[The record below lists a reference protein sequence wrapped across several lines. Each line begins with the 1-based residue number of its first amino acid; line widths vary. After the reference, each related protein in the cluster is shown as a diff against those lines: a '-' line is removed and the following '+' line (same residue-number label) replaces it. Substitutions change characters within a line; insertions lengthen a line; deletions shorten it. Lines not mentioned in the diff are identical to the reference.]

1 MQQATQLQLLPSGQ
15 SSFQPQHTPN
25 FQGRVG
31 TLCLQPHCEQPASRE
46 TPLQQPDKGKMVP
59 RSIPRLRAVVESQA
73 FKNVLVDEMDLM
85 LSHAATLIQANWR
98 GYRLRQKLISQMLAA
113 KAIQEA
119 WRRLYTRRLL
129 RSGKEMEKKV
139 SMDEGDIPY
148 HPPQQVRFQS
158 AEESK
163 LLPAPPV
170 TVSRETQSP
179 SANVSA
185 ATTHQLA
192 LGQPPGIPQPGVQA
206 PCTTGGPSGTFPPQ
220 QTVSMRLPCPASP
233 DAKSHPCLLTRTI
246 RNTSLIHTEGNTVKT
261 KQVITRANKEG
272 ALAPLPCGRCAQELH
287 RALQTQTQGPVEAEV
302 LKAPPQTGQAS
313 VMTKTPLQQFPVTTI
328 TTTKIPPQMCPATA
342 VTKTP
347 LQSCLA
353 SMMNKTVPQPC
364 PAPTV
369 TITKTTPQVD
379 SAAPVAKA
387 PFQSCLA
394 AILSKN
400 STQPCP
406 VPSIMIT
413 KTTPQPC
420 LAASVTKTPD
430 QMQPTASMTNTAPQT
445 QPAAMLA
452 KISPQIC
459 LLTSVIKPPTQTS
472 PVPMMAKT
480 QPQTCQVPVMPKTP
494 PRTCQVPMM
503 AKTRP
508 QTCPAA
514 TMAKTPLQTC
524 PVAAMAKTPSQTLP
538 GSSMTKI
545 PPQTRLAAMIT
556 KTPAQLRSM
565 ATILRTLCQPPSA
578 AGNLKASPP
587 AAVAA
592 AIPNT
597 SSHTCLNRPKAKA
610 VVTGRQTVGMVKVSS
625 HSHLTEGKVKYC
637 PPPHLGAGT
646 PKALARPS
654 LEGEKI
660 KTFSQKQ
667 VKTATMYNTSVAKDR
682 SKVLSQAQL
691 KKDVVKVQSK
701 VYMPV
706 EMNVVLPQAQLG
718 TNPAKALP
726 QAQMATCSS
735 PASSRGHLFA
745 KLSVALPQ
753 ANLGMCLSKPL
764 PQAHPPAKL
773 SKAPTLAHHGTCP
786 TKTQSRMH
794 LTTGVIKVQ
803 SQADLPTR
811 LTKAQPQVPLVPETA
826 KCPHTAH
833 QAPEEGKTQSQP
845 PLAGF
850 KTLAQP
856 CQRAGPLGT
865 LSRAKPEDRLTQLPA
880 HGYAQGKAPKGPHQ
894 EASETQSM
902 LVPLLAS
909 TGHLTCN
916 AESRSDSG
924 TTWAQPPTT
933 SPAVPCQE
941 ELVASQLASLC
952 AELAAVLGSQEDLRD
967 MLAKALSQGEVRA
980 ALNQALSKEV
990 LGTMMAK
997 VLPQGMLGTALVKA
1011 LSWGELG
1018 ATLSRALSQGELRAE
1033 LTKAMQ
1039 GKLGDM
1045 LNKALTEEE
1054 WATLNQ
1060 ALCQGELGAI
1070 LSQSLSQAA
1079 LRSGLILPKAASKTL
1094 ESGMMVTP
1102 APVEVTYRGSPSAA
1116 WGPTLGRVRPQTSK
1130 GPVDANVAGGQE
1142 WKRAWARAKCTVPG
1156 DAVGSR
1162 AAVDLRRLGE
1172 LVASVHTVE
1181 KIIVQAVITI
1191 QACARGYL
1199 VRRTIRVWH
1208 QWAVVIQA
1216 AWRGHCTRRNLAQ
1229 LCRAATVIQA
1239 TWRGY
1244 FTRRRRAQQMLLPA
1258 MWACMGDRVQL
1269 ISNHRCFQSCQPKAC
1284 TLCQS
1289 LSPQLGRLPSA
1300 VMLVGSSP
1308 RTCHTCGQTLPTRVV
1323 QGMGQG
1329 STGQAGMPW
1338 SCGTQLIPQSP
1349 QRQLLGQNKAA
1360 IIIQSA
1366 WRGFI
1371 VRRWL
1376 RQQQVAAKM
1385 LQATWRGHYTRAS
1398 LTTDALL
1405 GPVAWDSPQN
1415 MQWPGV

>member
-1 MQQATQLQLLPSGQ
+1 MQQATQSQLLPSGQ
-15 SSFQPQHTPN
+15 SSLQPQHTPD
-25 FQGRVG
+25 FQDREG
-31 TLCLQPHCEQPASRE
+31 TLCLQPQCEQPTSRE

-59 RSIPRLRAVVESQA
+59 GHIPRLRAVLESQA

-85 LSHAATLIQANWR
+85 LSHAATLIQAKWR

-119 WRRLYTRRLL
+119 WRRLHTRRLL
-129 RSGKEMEKKV
+129 RSGKEVEKKV
-139 SMDEGDIPY
+139 NMDEGDIPY
-148 HPPQQVRFQS
+148 HPPQQVRFQP
-158 AEESK
+158 AEEGK

-170 TVSRETQSP
+170 MVSRETQSP
-179 SANVSA
+179 SAKVSVA
-185 ATTHQLA
+185 STHHLA
-192 LGQPPGIPQPGVQA
+192 LRQQPPGIPHPGMQPPG
-206 PCTTGGPSGTFPPQ
+206 TTGSPSVTFLPQ

-233 DAKSHPCLLTRTI
+233 DAKSHPFLL
-246 RNTSLIHTEGNTVKT
+246 TSLIHTEGDTVKT
-261 KQVITRANKEG
+261 KQVITRANKRG
-272 ALAPLPCGRCAQELH
+272 DLGPLPCGRCAQELH
-287 RALQTQTQGPVEAEV
+287 RPLQTQTQGPVEAEV

-313 VMTKTPLQQFPVTTI
+313 VMTKTPLQQ
-328 TTTKIPPQMCPATA
+328 
-342 VTKTP
+342 
-347 LQSCLA
+347 CLA
-353 SMMNKTVPQPC
+353 SMMNKTLPQPC

-369 TITKTTPQVD
+369 TITKTPPQVD
-379 SAAPVAKA
+379 PAAPVAKTL
-387 PFQSCLA
+387 FQSCPA
-394 AILSKN
+394 ATLGKN

-413 KTTPQPC
+413 KTPPQPC
-420 LAASVTKTPD
+420 LVAPMTKTPA
-430 QMQPTASMTNTAPQT
+430 QVQPTASMTNTAPQT

-459 LLTSVIKPPTQTS
+459 LLTSMIKSPTQTD
-472 PVPMMAKT
+472 PVPVMAKT
-480 QPQTCQVPVMPKTP
+480 P
-494 PRTCQVPMM
+494 
-503 AKTRP
+503 P
-508 QTCPAA
+508 QTCPSA
-514 TMAKTPLQTC
+514 TIAKTPLQTC
-524 PVAAMAKTPSQTLP
+524 PGAMMAKTPSQTLP
-538 GSSMTKI
+538 GASMTKI

-578 AGNLKASPP
+578 AGNLKAPPP
-587 AAVAA
+587 AVVAA
-592 AIPNT
+592 GIPNT

-610 VVTGRQTVGMVKVSS
+610 VVTGRQTAGMVKVSS

-646 PKALARPS
+646 PKALSRPS

-660 KTFSQKQ
+660 KAFSQKQ
-667 VKTATMYNTSVAKDR
+667 VKTATMSNTSVANDR

-691 KKDVVKVQSK
+691 KKDVKVQSK

-706 EMNVVLPQAQLG
+706 EINVVLPQAQLG
-718 TNPAKALP
+718 THPAKALP
-726 QAQMATCSS
+726 QAQMATCST

-745 KLSVALPQ
+745 KLSVAMPQ
-753 ANLGMCLSKPL
+753 TNLGTCLSKPL

-773 SKAPTLAHHGTCP
+773 SKAPTLAHQGTCP
-786 TKTQSRMH
+786 TKTQSRTH

-811 LTKAQPQVPLVPETA
+811 LTKAQSQVPLVPKTA
-826 KCPHTAH
+826 KCPYTSH
-833 QAPEEGKTQSQP
+833 QTPEEVKTESQP

-850 KTLAQP
+850 KASAQP
-856 CQRAGPLGT
+856 CQQSSPLGT
-865 LSRAKPEDRLTQLPA
+865 LSRAKPEDRPTQLPD
-880 HGYAQGKAPKGPHQ
+880 HGYAQGKAPQGPHQ

-902 LVPLLAS
+902 LVPLLAP
-909 TGHLTCN
+909 TGHPTCN
-916 AESRSDSG
+916 AESCGDSG
-924 TTWAQPPTT
+924 TTWAQPLTT
-933 SPAVPCQE
+933 SPAAPCQE

-980 ALNQALSKEV
+980 VLNQALSKEV
-990 LGTMMAK
+990 LGTIMAK

-1045 LNKALTEEE
+1045 LTKALTEEE

-1060 ALCQGELGAI
+1060 ALCQGGLGVI

-1079 LRSGLILPKAASKTL
+1079 LRSGLMLPKAASKTL

-1116 WGPTLGRVRPQTSK
+1116 WGPTLGCARPQTSK
-1130 GPVDANVAGGQE
+1130 GPVDASVAGGQE
-1142 WKRAWARAKCTVPG
+1142 WKPAVPSAAVRPVNCGEAPRGAWAPTKCTGPWDTAG
-1156 DAVGSR
+1156 RR
-1162 AAVDLRRLGE
+1162 AAVDPRRLGE
-1172 LVASVHTVE
+1172 LVASVQTVE

-1216 AWRGHCTRRNLAQ
+1216 SWRGHRTRRNLSQ
-1229 LCRAATVIQA
+1229 LCRAATIIQA

-1244 FTRRRRAQQMLLPA
+1244 LTRRRRAQQMLLPA
-1258 MWACMGDRVQL
+1258 TWACVGGRGQL
-1269 ISNHRCFQSCQPKAC
+1269 TSQHRCFQSCQLKAC

-1289 LSPQLGRLPSA
+1289 LSPQLGSPPSA
-1300 VMLVGSSP
+1300 VMLVGLSS
-1308 RTCHTCGQTLPTRVV
+1308 RTCHMCGQTLPTRVV

-1329 STGQAGMPW
+1329 STGQVGM
-1338 SCGTQLIPQSP
+1338 SRGCGTQLIPQSP
-1349 QRQLLGQNKAA
+1349 RRQPLGQNKAA
-1360 IIIQSA
+1360 VIIQSA

-1371 VRRWL
+1371 VRRRL
-1376 RQQQVAAKM
+1376 RQQKVAAKM

>member
-15 SSFQPQHTPN
+15 SSSQPQPTPN
-25 FQGRVG
+25 FQDKAG
-31 TLCLQPHCEQPASRE
+31 TLCSQPQCEQPASRE
-46 TPLQQPDKGKMVP
+46 TPLQQPDKDKMVP
-59 RSIPRLRAVVESQA
+59 RRIPRLRAVVESQA

-85 LSHAATLIQANWR
+85 QSHAATLIQANWR
-98 GYRLRQKLISQMLAA
+98 GHRLRQKLTSQMLAA

-119 WRRLYTRRLL
+119 WRRLHTRRLL
-129 RSGKEMEKKV
+129 RSGKEVEKKM
-139 SMDEGDIPY
+139 STDEGDIPY
-148 HPPQQVRFQS
+148 HPPQQVRFQP
-158 AEESK
+158 AEEGK

-170 TVSRETQSP
+170 MVSRETQAP
-179 SANVSA
+179 SAPVSA
-185 ATTHQLA
+185 ACTHQLT

-206 PCTTGGPSGTFPPQ
+206 PCATGGPNVTFQPQ

-233 DAKSHPCLLTRTI
+233 DAKNHPHLPARTI
-246 RNTSLIHTEGNTVKT
+246 RSTSLIHTEGDTMRT
-261 KQVITRANKEG
+261 KQVITRANKGG
-272 ALAPLPCGRCAQELH
+272 ALGPPPCGRCAQELH
-287 RALQTQTQGPVEAEV
+287 RPLKTQTQGPVEAEV

-313 VMTKTPLQQFPVTTI
+313 VMTKTPLQ
-328 TTTKIPPQMCPATA
+328 
-342 VTKTP
+342 
-347 LQSCLA
+347 SCLA
-353 SMMNKTVPQPC
+353 SMMNKTLPHPC

-369 TITKTTPQVD
+369 TITKTPPQVD
-379 SAAPVAKA
+379 QATPVVKT
-387 PFQSCLA
+387 PLQSCLA
-394 AILSKN
+394 AILNKN
-400 STQPCP
+400 SAQPCP

-413 KTTPQPC
+413 KTPPEPC
-420 LAASVTKTPD
+420 LVAPKTKTPA
-430 QMQPTASMTNTAPQT
+430 QMRPTASMTNTASQT

-459 LLTSVIKPPTQTS
+459 LLTSMIKPPAQTC
-472 PVPMMAKT
+472 PVPMVAKT

-494 PRTCQVPMM
+494 PQTCQVPMIT
-503 AKTRP
+503 KTRP
-508 QTCPAA
+508 QTCPSA

-524 PVAAMAKTPSQTLP
+524 PVATMAQTPSQTLP
-538 GSSMTKI
+538 GASMTKI

-565 ATILRTLCQPPSA
+565 ATILRTLCQTPSA

-587 AAVAA
+587 AVVEAG
-592 AIPNT
+592 IPNT

-610 VVTGRQTVGMVKVSS
+610 VVTGRQTAGMVKVSS

-637 PPPHLGAGT
+637 PPPHLGAGA

-654 LEGEKI
+654 LEGEKM
-660 KTFSQKQ
+660 KAFYQKQ
-667 VKTATMYNTSVAKDR
+667 VKTATMSNTSVAKDR
-682 SKVLSQAQL
+682 SKVSSQAQL

-701 VYMPV
+701 VYTPV

-718 TNPAKALP
+718 TRPAKALP
-726 QAQMATCSS
+726 QAQMATCST

-753 ANLGMCLSKPL
+753 ANLGTCMSKPP
-764 PQAHPPAKL
+764 PQAHLPAKL
-773 SKAPTLAHHGTCP
+773 SKARTLAHQGTCP
-786 TKTQSRMH
+786 TKTQSRTY

-811 LTKAQPQVPLVPETA
+811 QTKAQSQAPLVPETA
-826 KCPHTAH
+826 KCPYTAH
-833 QAPEEGKTQSQP
+833 QATEEGKTQSQP

-850 KTLAQP
+850 KASARP
-856 CQRAGPLGT
+856 CQQAGPLGT
-865 LSRAKPEDRLTQLPA
+865 LFRAKPEDRLTQLPA
-880 HGYAQGKAPKGPHQ
+880 HGYAQGKAPQGPHQ

-909 TGHLTCN
+909 SGHLTCN
-916 AESRSDSG
+916 VESCGDSG
-924 TTWAQPPTT
+924 TAWAQPSTT

-952 AELAAVLGSQEDLRD
+952 AELAAVLGSQDDLRD
-967 MLAKALSQGEVRA
+967 LLAKALSQGEVRA

-1018 ATLSRALSQGELRAE
+1018 ATLSRALSRGELRAE

-1045 LNKALTEEE
+1045 LSKALTEEE

-1102 APVEVTYRGSPSAA
+1102 APVEVTYRGTPSAA
-1116 WGPTLGRVRPQTSK
+1116 WAPTLGCVRPQTSK
-1130 GPVDANVAGGQE
+1130 GPVDAGVVGGQA
-1142 WKRAWARAKCTVPG
+1142 WKPAVPSVAVRPMNSAEACRGAWAPAGCTAPW
-1156 DAVGSR
+1156 DAMGSG
-1162 AAVDLRRLGE
+1162 AVVDPRRLGE
-1172 LVASVHTVE
+1172 LVASVQTVE

-1208 QWAVVIQA
+1208 RWAVIIQA

-1258 MWACMGDRVQL
+1258 TWAGVGNRVRST
-1269 ISNHRCFQSCQPKAC
+1269 SNHRCFQSCQPKAC

-1289 LSPQLGRLPSA
+1289 LSPRLGSLPSA

-1308 RTCHTCGQTLPTRVV
+1308 RTCHMCGQTLPTRVV

-1329 STGQAGMPW
+1329 STGQAGTPRRAVQA
-1338 SCGTQLIPQSP
+1338 SRDTQLIPQSP
-1349 QRQLLGQNKAA
+1349 RRQLLGQNKAA

-1371 VRRWL
+1371 VRRRL

-1405 GPVAWDSPQN
+1405 GPAAWDSPQN